1 MCSRLYVRSV
11 RVCVCVCAPVCR
23 ERRGALKEERPD
35 LQFGKLGAKLGEM
48 WRCMS
53 AEEKKPYEIRASGD
67 RDRYKS
73 EMGSYQS
80 ANMLKGNAMQQL
92 GLTDESAYS
101 QHAKKMKVE
110 DGSALGLDYSQL
122 DPAQLQLMQEQQQN
136 YLSQLQ
142 QSQLAQVM
150 QQAQMQQ
157 AAAAQQGVVDA
168 QSTAATAGGDKA
180 GQDNGEE
187 EEDEE

>member
-1 MCSRLYVRSV
+1 VNARSHLIV
-11 RVCVCVCAPVCR
+11 LFFSVAVCR
-23 ERRGALKEERPD
+23 ERRGQLKEERPD
-35 LQFGKLGAKLGEM
+35 LQFGKLGARLGEM

-67 RDRYKS
+67 RDRYKA

-92 GLTDESAYS
+92 GLTDEMAYN
-101 QHAKKMKVE
+101 QHNKKMKTD
-110 DGSALGLDYSQL
+110 DGSALGIDYGQL
-122 DPAQLQLMQEQQQN
+122 DPAQIQLMQEQQQN

-150 QQAQMQQ
+150 QQQIAQQQ
-157 AAAAQQGVVDA
+157 AQAAQQAQATDA
-168 QSTAATAGGDKA
+168 QSQAATAGGKA
-180 GQDNGEE
+180 NESEE
-187 EEDEE
+187 EE